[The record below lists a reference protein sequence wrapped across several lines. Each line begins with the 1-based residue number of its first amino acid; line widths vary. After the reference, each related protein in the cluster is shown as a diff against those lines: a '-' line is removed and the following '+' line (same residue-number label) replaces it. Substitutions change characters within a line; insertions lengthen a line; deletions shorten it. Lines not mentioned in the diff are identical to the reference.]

1 MYFCWTIRCWAGYSR
16 EVSWSGI
23 RSECREEQCEWMEE
37 GQVQLFKAGFCLLYQ
52 QQHEVTIHQYNTKN
66 LWGSNKFFLN
76 ASYWHIEQELSSEN
90 EERSE
95 IICCSSLRNCRRS
108 VQNQT
113 EAAGPRDVIVAVLQF
128 VTLVFIS
135 EWTTTMLCSSASHQV
150 RLTVSWLLQ
159 HTFLLEHNLV

>member
-37 GQVQLFKAGFCLLYQ
+37 GQVQLFKDGFCLLYQ

-128 VTLVFIS
+128 SDFGFHFRMNYHHVVLFCFSSGETDRLLIAATHIS
-135 EWTTTMLCSSASHQV
+135 FRT
-150 RLTVSWLLQ
+150 
-159 HTFLLEHNLV
+159 